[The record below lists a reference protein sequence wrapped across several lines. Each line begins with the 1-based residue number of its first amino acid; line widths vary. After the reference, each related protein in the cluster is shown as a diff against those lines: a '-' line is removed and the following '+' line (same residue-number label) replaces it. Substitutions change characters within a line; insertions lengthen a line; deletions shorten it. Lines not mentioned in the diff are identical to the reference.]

1 MFAHHRQPCLS
12 CTVLDASKVWMHL
25 PCLCTVL
32 LVLSI
37 LYAASDQGPGNGSA
51 SLYTTAA
58 LPCFYVMAEGTPAG
72 KETVALLRTRKRLP
86 V

>member
-1 MFAHHRQPCLS
+1 
-12 CTVLDASKVWMHL
+12 MHL

-37 LYAASDQGPGNGSA
+37 SYAALDQGPGNSSA

-58 LPCFYVMAEGTPAG
+58 LPCFYVMAEGTSTG
-72 KETVALLRTRKRLP
+72 KETVAPLRTRKRLP